1 MASIYLV
8 FLLFLLR
15 PTMAQRLQ
23 KIISQYGLASRR
35 EAEQWI
41 HQGRVK
47 VNGQVVRE
55 LGTKADPTIDQIQVN
70 QITLKP
76 QPPEKIYLLLNKPL
90 GIVSTRHD
98 PEGRPTVLDLLPPQ
112 YQHLYPVGRLDYNS
126 SGALILTN
134 DGDFAEYLMHPRH
147 YITKTYVAW
156 LKGQPT
162 DEDLQQWADGIMLGS
177 KRTLPAELEIL
188 AQEESATQIQI
199 ILREGRNRQ
208 IRRVAEALGY
218 TLLSLHRTAIG
229 SVSLGDLRRGS
240 YCSLKKGEIEA
251 LSPKL

>member
-1 MASIYLV
+1 MAE
-8 FLLFLLR
+8 
-15 PTMAQRLQ
+15 RLQ

-41 HQGRVK
+41 QQGRIK

-70 QITLKP
+70 QTILKP
-76 QPPEKIYLLLNKPL
+76 QPPEKLYLLVNKPL

-98 PEGRPTVLDLLPPQ
+98 PEGRRTVLDLLPHQ

-147 YITKTYVAW
+147 YITKTYVAR
-156 LKGQPT
+156 LKGQPA
-162 DEDLQQWADGIMLGS
+162 DADLQAWADGIMLGS
-177 KRTLPAELEIL
+177 KRTLPAELTVLSQDDTATEI
-188 AQEESATQIQI
+188 EV

-208 IRRVAEALGY
+208 IRRVAETLGY

-229 SVSLGDLRRGS
+229 SVTLGDLRRGS
-240 YCSLKKGEIEA
+240 YRSLKQSEIAA
-251 LSPKL
+251 LSPNLP

>member
-1 MASIYLV
+1 MAE
-8 FLLFLLR
+8 
-15 PTMAQRLQ
+15 RLQ

-41 HQGRVK
+41 QQGRIK

-70 QITLKP
+70 QIILKP
-76 QPPEKIYLLLNKPL
+76 QPPEKLYLLVNKPL

-98 PEGRPTVLDLLPPQ
+98 PEGRRTVLDLLPPQ
-112 YQHLYPVGRLDYNS
+112 YHHLYPVGRLDYNS

-147 YITKTYVAW
+147 YITKTYVAR
-156 LKGQPT
+156 LKGQPA
-162 DEDLQQWADGIMLGS
+162 DADLQAWADGIMLGS
-177 KRTLPAELEIL
+177 KRTLPAELTVLSQDDTATEI
-188 AQEESATQIQI
+188 EV

-208 IRRVAEALGY
+208 IRRVAETLGY

-229 SVSLGDLRRGS
+229 GVTLGDLRRGS
-240 YCSLKKGEIEA
+240 YRSLKQSEIAA
-251 LSPKL
+251 LSPNLT